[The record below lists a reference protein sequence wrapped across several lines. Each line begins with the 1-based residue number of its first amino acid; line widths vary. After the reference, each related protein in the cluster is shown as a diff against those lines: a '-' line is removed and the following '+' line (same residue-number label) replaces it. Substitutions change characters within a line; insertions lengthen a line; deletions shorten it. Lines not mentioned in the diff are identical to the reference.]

1 MAPADLL
8 SSQIPPNNN
17 LFEEVTANED
27 IKTSAGFG
35 SPG

>member
-17 LFEEVTANED
+17 LFEEVTANLNFE
-27 IKTSAGFG
+27 KNQNKKKG
-35 SPG
+35 